1 MLTKNKTRANIE
13 FFENMA
19 KITKVWIHQ
28 DTLIRYEIVNNKYI
42 LDTPEK
48 LFELCKLSSLEWVM
62 RNTDFSVV
70 SNDER
75 YRIFY
80 FFTKERGW

>member
-48 LFELCKLSSLEWVM
+48 LMTFCKLCSLEWVI
-62 RNTDFSVV
+62 RNTDFS
-70 SNDER
+70 SN
-75 YRIFY
+75 
-80 FFTKERGW
+80 TKETERGIFLYFIKNRGW